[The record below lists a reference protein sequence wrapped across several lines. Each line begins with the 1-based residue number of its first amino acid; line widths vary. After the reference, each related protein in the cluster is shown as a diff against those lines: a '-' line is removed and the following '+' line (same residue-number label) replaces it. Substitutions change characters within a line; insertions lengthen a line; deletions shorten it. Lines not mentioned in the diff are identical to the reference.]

1 MLADSNIIIYAAQR
15 DDLDWHQFFGE
26 YELAA
31 SIVSYIEAL
40 GYQNLSEEEYL
51 ILEAIFQDIELLQ
64 LTPEIADRAIELRQQ
79 RRMGL
84 GDAVIAA
91 TALVHDRTLVTRNT
105 RDFRWIANLR
115 LLDPMEQLG

>member
-15 DDLDWHQFFGE
+15 DDLDWRQFFGE

-31 SIVSYIEAL
+31 SIVSYIETL

-51 ILEAIFQDIELLQ
+51 ILETIFQDIELLQ

-105 RDFRWIANLR
+105 RDFRWIVNLR